1 MAGMLMSYLVLTRR
15 SNEVINLSLKPGANE
30 EQVLDQLFNGGINVR
45 VLKIQGDRVRI
56 GIQAPADISIMR
68 QELLPF

>member
-15 SNEVINLSLKPGANE
+15 TNEVINLSLKPGANE

-45 VLKIQGDRVRI
+45 ILKVQGDRVQV

>member
-15 SNEVINLSLKPGANE
+15 TDEIINLSLKPGADE
-30 EQVLDQLFNGGINVR
+30 EQVLDLLFNGGINIR
-45 VLKIQGDRVRI
+45 ILKVQGDRVQV

>member
-15 SNEVINLSLKPGANE
+15 PDEVINLSLKPGVNE
-30 EQVLDQLFNGGINVR
+30 EQVLDQLFNGGINIRIVR
-45 VLKIQGDRVRI
+45 LQGDRVQV
-56 GIQAPADISIMR
+56 GIQAPADINIMR

>member
-1 MAGMLMSYLVLTRR
+1 MSYLVLTRR
-15 SNEVINLSLKPGANE
+15 SNEIINLSLKPGANE

>member
-15 SNEVINLSLKPGANE
+15 TNEVINLSLKPGADE

-45 VLKIQGDRVRI
+45 ILKVQGDRVQV

>member
-1 MAGMLMSYLVLTRR
+1 MLMSYLVLTRR
-15 SNEVINLSLKPGANE
+15 TNEIINLSLKPGADE
-30 EQVLDQLFNGGINVR
+30 EQVLDQLFNGGINIRIIKVQGER
-45 VLKIQGDRVRI
+45 VQV

>member
-1 MAGMLMSYLVLTRR
+1 MLMSYLVLTRR
-15 SNEVINLSLKPGANE
+15 TDEIINLSLKPGADE
-30 EQVLDQLFNGGINVR
+30 EQVLDLLFNGGINIR
-45 VLKIQGDRVRI
+45 ILKVQGDRVQV

>member
-15 SNEVINLSLKPGANE
+15 TDEIINLSLKPGADE
-30 EQVLDQLFNGGINVR
+30 EQLLDLLFNGGINIR
-45 VLKIQGDRVRI
+45 ILKVQGDRVQV
-56 GIQAPADISIMR
+56 GVQAPADINIMR

>member
-15 SNEVINLSLKPGANE
+15 SNEIINLSLKPGANE

-45 VLKIQGDRVRI
+45 ILKIQGDRVRI
-56 GIQAPADISIMR
+56 GIQAPTDISIMR

>member
-1 MAGMLMSYLVLTRR
+1 MSYLVLTRR
-15 SNEVINLSLKPGANE
+15 TNEVINLSLKPGANE

-45 VLKIQGDRVRI
+45 ILKVQGDRVQV

>member
-15 SNEVINLSLKPGANE
+15 TDEIINLSLKPGADE
-30 EQVLDQLFNGGINVR
+30 EQLLDLLFNGGINIR
-45 VLKIQGDRVRI
+45 ILKVQGDRVQI
-56 GIQAPADISIMR
+56 GVQAPADISIMR

>member
-1 MAGMLMSYLVLTRR
+1 MSYLVLTRR
-15 SNEVINLSLKPGANE
+15 TDEIINLSLKPGADE
-30 EQVLDQLFNGGINVR
+30 EKVLDQLFNGGINIRIIKVQGER
-45 VLKIQGDRVRI
+45 VQV

>member
-1 MAGMLMSYLVLTRR
+1 MSYLVLTRR
-15 SNEVINLSLKPGANE
+15 PDEVINLSLKPGANE
-30 EQVLDQLFNGGINVR
+30 EQVLDQLFNGGINIRIVK
-45 VLKIQGDRVRI
+45 LQGDRVQV

>member
-1 MAGMLMSYLVLTRR
+1 MSYLVLTRR
-15 SNEVINLSLKPGANE
+15 SNEIINLSLKPGANE

-45 VLKIQGDRVRI
+45 ILKIQGDRVRI
-56 GIQAPADISIMR
+56 GIQAPTDISIMR

>member
-15 SNEVINLSLKPGANE
+15 SNEIINLSLKPGANE

>member
-15 SNEVINLSLKPGANE
+15 TDEIINLSLKPGADE
-30 EQVLDQLFNGGINVR
+30 EKVLDQLFNGGINIRIIKVQGER
-45 VLKIQGDRVRI
+45 VQV

>member
-15 SNEVINLSLKPGANE
+15 TDEIINLSLKPGADE
-30 EQVLDQLFNGGINVR
+30 EQVLDQLFNGGINIR
-45 VLKIQGDRVRI
+45 ILKVQGDRVQV
-56 GIQAPADISIMR
+56 GIQAPTDISILR

>member
-15 SNEVINLSLKPGANE
+15 TDEIINLSLKPGADE
-30 EQVLDQLFNGGINVR
+30 EQVLDLLFNGGINIR
-45 VLKIQGDRVRI
+45 ILKVQGDRVQV
-56 GIQAPADISIMR
+56 GIQAPTDISVMR

>member
-1 MAGMLMSYLVLTRR
+1 MSYLVLTRR
-15 SNEVINLSLKPGANE
+15 TDEIINLSLRPGADE
-30 EQVLDQLFNGGINVR
+30 EEVLDQLFNGGINIR
-45 VLKIQGDRVRI
+45 VLKLQGDRVQL

>member
-1 MAGMLMSYLVLTRR
+1 MSYLVLTRR
-15 SNEVINLSLKPGANE
+15 TGEIINLSLKPGADE

-45 VLKIQGDRVRI
+45 ILKVQGDRVQV

>member
-15 SNEVINLSLKPGANE
+15 TDEIINLSLKPGADE
-30 EQVLDQLFNGGINVR
+30 EQLLDLLFNGGINIR
-45 VLKIQGDRVRI
+45 ILKVQGDRVQV
-56 GIQAPADISIMR
+56 GVQAPADISVMR

>member
-1 MAGMLMSYLVLTRR
+1 MSHLVLTRR
-15 SNEVINLSLKPGANE
+15 TDEIINLSLRPGADE
-30 EQVLDQLFNGGINVR
+30 EEVLDQLFNGGINIR
-45 VLKIQGDRVRI
+45 VLKLQGDRVQL